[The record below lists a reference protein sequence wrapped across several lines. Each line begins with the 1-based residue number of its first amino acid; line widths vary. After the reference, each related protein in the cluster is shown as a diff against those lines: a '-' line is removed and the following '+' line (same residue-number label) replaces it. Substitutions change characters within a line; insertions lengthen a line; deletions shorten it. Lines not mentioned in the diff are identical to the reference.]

1 MMILHQYALCEGI
14 LTKEQ
19 IITSSNKE
27 IFYRMKNNGYIKETS
42 KKSNVYKAT
51 KKLEREIKRVSD
63 LELEHGASTM
73 HSRKIFEKIMKNIPN
88 SVIQEGRFSTGKTL
102 KKEFEA
108 YKKTNEYHIAIERI
122 KSNIYR
128 KEATINYKSKNAS
141 GGKERFSIRQEK
153 AKIEMEKSVLQSQTP
168 AYAPDLEICLSS
180 YELEQMTQSIENEYE
195 ISQGREREFLQ
206 RDLEVL
212 HRELSKGLQEY
223 SLQIE
228 IVTDSYG
235 NRRLEQHHNYELIFD
250 KEIIYL

>member
-51 KKLEREIKRVSD
+51 KKLEREVKKVSD

-73 HSRKIFEKIMKNIPN
+73 HSRKIFEKNMKNIPN
-88 SVIQEGRFSTGKTL
+88 SVIQDGRFRTGKTL
-102 KKEFEA
+102 KKEFETF
-108 YKKTNEYHIAIERI
+108 KKTNEYHIAIERI

-153 AKIEMEKSVLQSQTP
+153 AKIEMEKSVIESKVP
-168 AYAPDLEICLSS
+168 AYAPDLEIHLSRF
-180 YELEQMTQSIENEYE
+180 ELEQMTQSIENEYE
-195 ISQGREREFLQ
+195 ISQGREFLQ